1 MPSSLEQDPRT
12 PRSQFAPPVDPVQ
25 ASEPPRSAARG
36 RYRTHLV
43 LFVLTVLSVFFAG
56 SAQTGATTALDA
68 VRGLLSGWVFA
79 VPLMAILLAHE
90 FGHYI
95 AARIHGVPASLPY
108 FIPMPISPLGT
119 WGAVIAMRGRIGSR
133 KALLDIGAAGPLAGM
148 AVAFPVLV
156 WGLLH
161 SEVRPITGNGI
172 QEGQCILYV
181 ILKRLTVG
189 PIAAGQD
196 VFLHPV
202 AFAGWTGL
210 FVTMLNLVPVGQLDG
225 GHVSYALFGPAQNK
239 IARAVHYFLPVLFL
253 ASFVSNLTSY
263 GTLTEMVAHVW
274 QALSNSMFWLV
285 WFGLLF
291 LLRWLG
297 GRDHPPTEPGPLGP
311 VRSIVAAVTMLL
323 FVSLF
328 MLTPMAQY

>member
-1 MPSSLEQDPRT
+1 MPPPPEQDSRSL
-12 PRSQFAPPVDPVQ
+12 RSQFSPPADAVQ
-25 ASEPPRSAARG
+25 ASEPPPAARPA
-36 RYRTHLV
+36 RYRVPVV
-43 LFVLTVLSVFFAG
+43 LFLLTVASVFFAG
-56 SAQTGATTALDA
+56 SLQTEGATALGPL
-68 VRGLLSGWVFA
+68 RGLLSGWVFA

-119 WGAVIAMRGRIGSR
+119 WGAVIAMKGRIGSR
-133 KALLDIGAAGPLAGM
+133 KALLDIGASGPLAGM
-148 AVAFPVLV
+148 AVALPVLI

-161 SEVRPITGNGI
+161 SEVRAVTGNGI
-172 QEGQCILYV
+172 QEGQCILYL
-181 ILKRLTVG
+181 ILKRWIVG
-189 PIAAGQD
+189 PIPAGHD

-239 IARAVHYFLPVLFL
+239 IARAVHFFLPVLFL
-253 ASFVSNLTSY
+253 VSFITNATSY
-263 GTLTEMVAHVW
+263 GTLAEMVEHVW
-274 QALSNSMFWLV
+274 QALGNSMFWLV

-311 VRSIVAAVTMLL
+311 VRTLIAAITLLL